1 MRKATFIVIILIESS
16 DKMKKNGF
24 TLTELLGVIIIMGI
38 LLTLTTFIVSGV
50 IEHSNKTSAIASAKH
65 LIKTIT
71 IDYTTNDNFTTDKLD
86 ILSFNFE
93 GEKPKSGYIQFNES
107 EKARFYMIYN
117 EYCVVKDFDSEVD
130 AFLLSDGDICN
141 WETIDKVTE

>member
-1 MRKATFIVIILIESS
+1 
-16 DKMKKNGF
+16 
-24 TLTELLGVIIIMGI
+24 MGI

-50 IEHSNKTSAIASAKH
+50 IERSNKSSAIASAKH